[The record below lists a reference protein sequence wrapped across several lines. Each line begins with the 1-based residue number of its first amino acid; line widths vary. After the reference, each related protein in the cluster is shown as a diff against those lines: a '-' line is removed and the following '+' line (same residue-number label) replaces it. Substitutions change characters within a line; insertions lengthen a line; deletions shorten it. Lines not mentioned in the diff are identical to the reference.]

1 MNDDFKERLKAA
13 ADIQQIAFAL
23 GLTERAGRF
32 FCPVCQPTGGKSPD
46 LVVKDG
52 GFICHKCKAKGDVF
66 ALVQLAGVAQD
77 FPAAVKW
84 VAAQTGFN
92 PPPGRRSYTT
102 GKQRTLTP
110 QLQPEKTEKT
120 PDKVSGATKKTPP
133 RASYEGIFS
142 AFLGKCRQVE
152 DQPLAWLTEGKKISP
167 EVVKA
172 LGLRFCG
179 REYLDV
185 MGKLENDFGKDQVK
199 ASGLWSFY
207 GYFKAAVGFLVIPYF
222 QDGRPVYLKA
232 RPPISKDRA
241 AEKNIDRFR
250 NTAGKIPCL
259 YNIDA
264 LKAKPPRVYI
274 CEGESD
280 TWSALTFGEAAVGS
294 PGAGDFK
301 PAWVESFRGLAVFL
315 VPDRDKAGKQGA
327 RTIADLFVKAGLPC
341 PGEVKI
347 PEPFKDL
354 GEYLQGMKKEG
365 AI

>member
-1 MNDDFKERLKAA
+1 MPLDDFKDRVKAA
-13 ADIQQIAFAL
+13 SDIRAIAFDL
-23 GLTERAGRF
+23 GLQERGGRF
-32 FCPVCQPTGGKSPD
+32 FCPACQPTGGKSPD
-46 LVVKDG
+46 LAVKDG
-52 GFICHKCKAKGDVF
+52 AFICHKCKAKGDVF
-66 ALVQLAGVAQD
+66 ALVQLAGSATD
-77 FPAAVKW
+77 FKSALKW
-84 VAAQTGFN
+84 VAGKVGLQQPRG
-92 PPPGRRSYTT
+92 RSYAT

-110 QLQPEKTEKT
+110 AKIEKAPGKVSTPPEKSR
-120 PDKVSGATKKTPP
+120 PG
-133 RASYEGIFS
+133 ASYEDIFS
-142 AFLGKCRQVE
+142 AFLGKCRE
-152 DQPLAWLTEGKKISP
+152 LEKQPLAWLTREKHIAP

-179 REYLDV
+179 HEFLDV
-185 MGKLENDFGKDQVK
+185 MADLEGRFGKDRVK

-207 GYFKAAVGFLVIPYF
+207 GYFKARVGFVVIPYF
-222 QDGRPVYLKA
+222 RDGSPVYLKA
-232 RPPISKDRA
+232 RPPMSKELA
-241 AEKNIDRFR
+241 ASQQIDRFR

-259 YNIDA
+259 YNIDV
-264 LKAKPPRVYI
+264 LQAKPQRVYI

-280 TWSALTFGEAAVGS
+280 TWAALTFGEAAVGS

-354 GEYLQGMKKEG
+354 GEYLRGKE
-365 AI
+365 

>member
-1 MNDDFKERLKAA
+1 MPLNDDFKERLKAA
-13 ADIQQIAFAL
+13 ADIKEIALAL

-46 LVVKDG
+46 LAVKDG

-66 ALVQLAGVAQD
+66 ALVQIAGVVQD

-84 VAAQTGFN
+84 VADRTGL
-92 PPPGRRSYTT
+92 RREARSYTAR
-102 GKQRTLTP
+102 KQRTLSP
-110 QLQPEKTEKT
+110 AKVENVPG
-120 PDKVSGATKKTPP
+120 KVSGAPEKTPQ
-133 RASYEGIFS
+133 RASYEDIFS
-142 AFLGKCRQVE
+142 GFLAHCRKVEGK
-152 DQPLAWLTEGKKISP
+152 PLEWLTRDKKISP
-167 EVVKA
+167 DVVAA

-179 REYLDV
+179 REYLDA
-185 MGKLENDFGKDQVK
+185 MTKLEGRFGNDRVR

-207 GYFKAAVGFLVIPYF
+207 GYFKAQVGFLVIPYY

-232 RPPISKDRA
+232 RPPLSKERA
-241 AEKNIDRFR
+241 AEKDVDRFR
-250 NTAGKIPCL
+250 NTAAKIPCL
-259 YNIDA
+259 YNIDV
-264 LKAKPPRVYI
+264 LQTKPERVYI

-280 TWSALTFGEAAVGS
+280 TWAALTFGEAAVGS

-301 PAWVESFRGLAVFL
+301 PEWVEAFRGLEVQL

-327 RTIADLFVKAGLPC
+327 RTIADLFIKAGLPC

-354 GEYLQGMKKEG
+354 GEYLRGKE
-365 AI
+365 